1 MYKKIVSIFFM
12 LLFVLSSVA
21 FQDVQNAE
29 PVSTI
34 ETADSVCGA
43 PFKFDE
49 TPRVA
54 VLSAFRPE
62 ITLLLE
68 NTVDQTQYEVLGR
81 TFTTGTLRGVP
92 VALGLTGISMT
103 NAAMQTQ
110 AVLDRFNIK
119 DVIFSGIAGAAA
131 EDVNIG
137 DVVICEK
144 STEYFEMHAARE
156 LADGGFDEPEDADF
170 NPFSFFF
177 PQQLRVSAVDKE
189 EQEMRWFEADP
200 RLLEYALQIT
210 GKDIKD
216 CVGDACLSYKPKLV
230 KGIVA
235 DGPIFVDNKDF
246 RQWINTE
253 FGASA
258 IAMETASI
266 AHVCYS
272 NAVPFL
278 GFRSLSDLAG
288 GGEHANEIGTFF
300 QLAANNSAAVLME
313 FLDIYAAKEQ

>member
-1 MYKKIVSIFFM
+1 MYKKIVSICFILF
-12 LLFVLSSVA
+12 FVLSSVG
-21 FQDVQNAE
+21 FQDVQNTG
-29 PVSTI
+29 PVSTGEI
-34 ETADSVCGA
+34 VDSACI
-43 PFKFDE
+43 PSFKFDH
-49 TPRVA
+49 TLRVA
-54 VLSAFRPE
+54 VLSAFSPE

-68 NTVDQTQYEVLGR
+68 NTEEQTQYEVLGR

-92 VALGLTGISMT
+92 VVLGLTGVSMT

-137 DVVICEK
+137 DVVICK
-144 STEYFEMHAARE
+144 KATEYFDVHAARE
-156 LADGGFDEPEDADF
+156 LADGSFEPQEDADL
-170 NPFSFFF
+170 NPFLFFF

-189 EQEMRWFEADP
+189 EEEIRWFEANP
-200 RLLEYALQIT
+200 RLLHYAEQIT
-210 GKDIKD
+210 GKDLKD
-216 CVGDACLSYKPKLV
+216 CVGDACLSYKPKLIT
-230 KGIVA
+230 GIVA

-272 NAVPFL
+272 NNVPFL

-288 GGEHANEIGTFF
+288 GGEHANEIRTFF
-300 QLAANNSAAVLME
+300 QLAANNSASVLME
-313 FLDIYAAKEQ
+313 FLEIYAENEQ